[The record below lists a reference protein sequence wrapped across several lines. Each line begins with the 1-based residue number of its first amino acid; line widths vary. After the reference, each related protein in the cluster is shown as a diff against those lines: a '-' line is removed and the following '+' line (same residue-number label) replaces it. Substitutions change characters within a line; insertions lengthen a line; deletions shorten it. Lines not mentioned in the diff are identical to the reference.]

1 MNALVLAAVGAVAL
15 ALAAVIAIRAGL
27 GHAQDRLARR
37 LLSEPSDLFQ
47 LLTRA
52 EMCAQGAYR
61 RLPGVLGLTREAV
74 VFQGLFGETV
84 TLPTEEIRRIVTG
97 TRLAD
102 GRRLLGREVLRLAR
116 TGGEE
121 VQFVLARDSAAAW
134 RSHLGLWAVEERR
147 AAPDL
152 VTPGKS

>member
-1 MNALVLAAVGAVAL
+1 MNALVLGLLGAVAL
-15 ALAAVIAIRAGL
+15 AIAAAIAIRAL
-27 GHAQDRLARR
+27 LARAQDRLARR
-37 LLSEPSDLFQ
+37 LLEGPSDLFQ

-52 EMCAQGAYR
+52 EMCIAGAHR

-84 TLPTEEIRRIVTG
+84 TLPTREIARIVTG

-116 TGGEE
+116 AEDDE
-121 VQFVLARDSAAAW
+121 LQFVMARSSASAW

-147 AAPDL
+147 AAADM